1 MIKPWVD
8 RLLDLPSR
16 IYRRRSL
23 NAAPRSTVRTRRI
36 RYQPGCTVTV
46 GEQSMVLARV
56 LFDRPDGS
64 LTVGARTFVGAS
76 TIVIAERIDIGDDVL
91 IAWGCTIVDHDSH
104 ALRFDDRRRDVVD
117 WLRGA
122 KDWSHVEIKPVTI
135 QDKVWIGLNAII
147 VKGVTLGE
155 GSVVAAGSVVTSD
168 VPPYALVAGNPA
180 RVVRELER

>member
-1 MIKPWVD
+1 MRWLD
-8 RLLDLPSR
+8 QLLDLPSR
-16 IYRRRSL
+16 IYRRGSL
-23 NAAPRSTVRTRRI
+23 KAAPRSRVRTRTI
-36 RYQPGCTVTV
+36 RYQPGFAVTV

-76 TIVIAERIDIGDDVL
+76 TIVIAERVDIGDDVL

-104 ALRFDDRRRDVVD
+104 ALRFDDRRHDVVD

-122 KDWSHVEIKPVTI
+122 KDWSHVEIRPVTI
-135 QDKVWIGLNAII
+135 RDKVWIGLNAII

-155 GSVVAAGSVVTSD
+155 GSVVAAGSVVTRD